1 MKTTPIYKIGNQY
14 LLSRENLFNKIK
26 QEIDSF
32 FINRLRSSIEM
43 EGDFPFESLET
54 DVANIQNI
62 GSVTIPVH
70 DFMIVDQN
78 NQSIDRD
85 VKILID
91 LSLNIQEGII
101 DEMSNKINAI
111 NIVLDTELNTKEPDF
126 NVYTESEDQNKLYRT
141 LERLCKELA
150 SLHTQGIRLTPQNL
164 VHGTQQA
171 LLYDW
176 SKQEMKPN
184 TRKVLGKEIR
194 F

>member
-1 MKTTPIYKIGNQY
+1 MKTKNFKKIAIGVDESSQTKFRSDLRLKRRYINELYDYASKFIKLENKSSLQGSFYNDFIELFLAKYQSEFPPI
-14 LLSRENLFNKIK
+14 SVNKML
-26 QEIDSF
+26 EA
-32 FINRLRSSIEM
+32 M
-43 EGDFPFESLET
+43 EVNKEY
-54 DVANIQNI
+54 
-62 GSVTIPVH
+62 
-70 DFMIVDQN
+70 
-78 NQSIDRD
+78 
-85 VKILID
+85 
-91 LSLNIQEGII
+91 I

-111 NIVLDTELNTKEPDF
+111 NIELDTELNTKEPDF
-126 NVYTESEDQNKLYRT
+126 NIYTESEDQNKLYRT

>member
-32 FINRLRSSIEM
+32 FVNRLRSSIEM
-43 EGDFPFESLET
+43 EVDFPFESLET
-54 DVANIQNI
+54 NLANVQNI

-78 NQSIDRD
+78 NQSIDTD

-101 DEMSNKINAI
+101 DDE
-111 NIVLDTELNTKEPDF
+111 V
-126 NVYTESEDQNKLYRT
+126 
-141 LERLCKELA
+141 
-150 SLHTQGIRLTPQNL
+150 
-164 VHGTQQA
+164 
-171 LLYDW
+171 
-176 SKQEMKPN
+176 
-184 TRKVLGKEIR
+184 
-194 F
+194 

>member
-32 FINRLRSSIEM
+32 FVNRLRSSIEM
-43 EGDFPFESLET
+43 EVDFPFESLET
-54 DVANIQNI
+54 NLANVQNI

-78 NQSIDRD
+78 NQSIDTD

-101 DEMSNKINAI
+101 D
-111 NIVLDTELNTKEPDF
+111 
-126 NVYTESEDQNKLYRT
+126 
-141 LERLCKELA
+141 
-150 SLHTQGIRLTPQNL
+150 G
-164 VHGTQQA
+164 
-171 LLYDW
+171 
-176 SKQEMKPN
+176 
-184 TRKVLGKEIR
+184 KV
-194 F
+194 